1 MSVKGGP
8 NPKIR
13 RMSLQSPS
21 SGNLQGRLGEEQGLQ
36 AAESESSDMTG
47 EHSPASGRSE
57 ENEEEAEG
65 SRSSDPSRMRMKME
79 ILSQRTEA
87 PAHRPQGTP
96 LSRIPAGFSSQPEG
110 TENFQQMSMA
120 PAAN

>member
-1 MSVKGGP
+1 MTGGP

-47 EHSPASGRSE
+47 EHSPTSGRSE
-57 ENEEEAEG
+57 EHEEEEEG
-65 SRSSDPSRMRMKME
+65 SRCSAPSTEDADGHSEPEDHGCSS
-79 ILSQRTEA
+79 
-87 PAHRPQGTP
+87 
-96 LSRIPAGFSSQPEG
+96 SSSG
-110 TENFQQMSMA
+110 DSCDSDFN
-120 PAAN
+120 